1 MNHRHKL
8 SIVLALLGTG
18 CQKLNQSPGDKYT
31 DATYWTTPANANA
44 LLNTAY
50 MQMFGSDVFFYNEG
64 LSDNCYCGRG
74 DQDGAFSIASGSFN
88 SSNGRFESEW
98 QSHYDG
104 IKSCNVLLDNVD
116 RIPNYPAADKAQ
128 LVAQTRFIRAFQ
140 FWQLMTWFGDVPLFD
155 HDISLSE
162 SQTIARTPRA
172 QVLAFVLSELNAV
185 QAVLPATYDAADLG
199 RITSGAAL
207 ALKIRVQLY
216 EGNWQAVSSMS
227 DTLINSQTYSLVP
240 NYADIFSITNEHN
253 SEVILDEEFVPTQR
267 MYGWT
272 FDLIPISAGARDN
285 ALAPTQSLVDDYLL
299 MNGDTLTQA
308 GSGYDP
314 TNPYVNRDPRMTAT
328 LVYHLY
334 SWVGTGGATHT
345 IYIKPGSDTTATN
358 HADEYVPNGGFGSST
373 GYYWRKY
380 YDPTAQPGEN
390 SGLDLILIRYAD
402 VLLMAAEAKNE
413 LGQMNATVWNQTI
426 GALRTRAGFTAAA
439 ATQFN
444 AAWTQDQLRSIIRRE
459 RRSELALEGL
469 RVFDI
474 RRWRT
479 SEVVMNGT
487 VLGAQF
493 GDPTVDNGYI
503 QAGQRTFNPSRDYL
517 WPIPLY
523 ELQQNSNLTQN
534 PNY

>member
-1 MNHRHKL
+1 MIL
-8 SIVLALLGTG
+8 LALAGAG

-31 DATYWTTPANANA
+31 DANYWTTPANASA

-50 MQMFGSDVFFYNEG
+50 MQMYGSDVFFYNEG
-64 LSDNCYCGRG
+64 LSDNCYCSRG

-88 SSNGRFESEW
+88 TNNGRFESEW
-98 QSHYDG
+98 SGHYSG

-116 RIPNYPAADKAQ
+116 KVPNYPVDQKDSLIAQ
-128 LVAQTRFIRAFQ
+128 ARFIRAFQ
-140 FWQLMTWFGDVPLFD
+140 YWQLMTWFGDVPLFD
-155 HDISLSE
+155 HDITLEE
-162 SQTIARTPRA
+162 SQTIPRTPRA
-172 QVLAFVLSELNAV
+172 QVLAFVLSELNAA
-185 QAVLPATYDAADLG
+185 QAVLPASWDAADLG
-199 RITSGAAL
+199 RITRGACM
-207 ALKIRVQLY
+207 ALKARVQLY
-216 EGNWQAVSSMS
+216 EGNWAAVASICDS
-227 DTLINSQTYSLVP
+227 LIASQTYALVP
-240 NYADIFSITNEHN
+240 NYANIFSITNEHN

-285 ALAPTQSLVDDYLL
+285 ALGPTQSLVDDYLM
-299 MNGDTLTQA
+299 MNGDTVTQA
-308 GSGYDP
+308 GSGFDP
-314 TNPYVNRDPRMTAT
+314 NNPYVSRDPRMTAT

-334 SWVGTGGATHT
+334 NWTVPGGASHT
-345 IYIKPGSDTTATN
+345 IYIKPGSDTTATK
-358 HADEYVPNGGFGSST
+358 HADEYVPNGGFGSAT

-380 YDPTAQPGEN
+380 FDWTAQPGEN

-402 VLLMAAEAKNE
+402 VLLMDAEAKNE
-413 LGQMNATVWNQTI
+413 LGQFTAANWTQTI
-426 GALRTRAGFTAAA
+426 GALRTRAGFTDPN

-444 AAWTQDQLRSIIRRE
+444 AAWTQGQLRAIIRRE
-459 RRSELALEGL
+459 RRCELALEGL

-487 VLGAQF
+487 VHGAMF
-493 GDPTVDNGYI
+493 GDPSVDGGYI
-503 QAGQRTFNPSRDYL
+503 RVGQRIFNPARDYL

-523 ELQQNSNLTQN
+523 EMQQNSHLTQN